1 MKIKDVLDLCAYR
14 QIMFCGVS
22 IRQYFKPYGTVWKG
36 SRMIDDLD
44 EANYIFYLHALSRD
58 VDCKTCTNSI
68 SSLTNQ
74 NSQRDNE
81 YVCFTELHRL
91 FHRPIRNHGEKL
103 YRKSF
108 GIDDYIGP
116 CLHPSVGHHLRHLGA
131 TFYTESSAKNGK
143 ENRTLINNKGST
155 FYFSLVP
162 SLTMVPPFGFL
173 RIFVTRLHINTVVRW
188 SSLLSTAAQHRR
200 YTKTH

>member
-1 MKIKDVLDLCAYR
+1 MGANESISIYMYCYIYTYLRKDVSLLQCLAFSEAAGACASEVKCLRMKIKDVLDLCAYR

-74 NSQRDNE
+74 NS
-81 YVCFTELHRL
+81 
-91 FHRPIRNHGEKL
+91 
-103 YRKSF
+103 
-108 GIDDYIGP
+108 
-116 CLHPSVGHHLRHLGA
+116 
-131 TFYTESSAKNGK
+131 
-143 ENRTLINNKGST
+143 
-155 FYFSLVP
+155 
-162 SLTMVPPFGFL
+162 
-173 RIFVTRLHINTVVRW
+173 
-188 SSLLSTAAQHRR
+188 
-200 YTKTH
+200 